1 MHMKYFHQ
9 GIQQCWGSWD
19 TAFLVQATK
28 AARVRGRPFE
38 GSQRKAHMLEQGVL
52 GGMAEVQ
59 KFKNFLISLSD
70 KQ

>member
-28 AARVRGRPFE
+28 ATGQRTPPRRLTAESPYAGAGSVRRDGRGPE
-38 GSQRKAHMLEQGVL
+38 
-52 GGMAEVQ
+52 
-59 KFKNFLISLSD
+59 I
-70 KQ
+70 